1 MFIMRQLVEN
11 LFWIL
16 VIILGSSYLLFIEFK
31 NYKNRRRLKLK
42 IKYTEENIV
51 NMKIINKAFSK
62 GVIMKVGGDIF
73 PSKLPDT
80 YMVELEYKGS
90 KYEIND
96 KEIFNLYNIGQNIK
110 LKLVESLDENKNI
123 VKYDLFKLK

>member
-1 MFIMRQLVEN
+1 MRQLVEN

-51 NMKIINKAFSK
+51 NMKIINKTFSK

>member
-1 MFIMRQLVEN
+1 MRQLVEN

-51 NMKIINKAFSK
+51 NMKIINKNFSK

>member
-31 NYKNRRRLKLK
+31 NCKNRRRLKLK

-51 NMKIINKAFSK
+51 NMKIINKNFSK

>member
-51 NMKIINKAFSK
+51 NMKIINKTFSK

>member
-51 NMKIINKAFSK
+51 NMKIINKNFSK

>member
-1 MFIMRQLVEN
+1 MRQLVEN

-51 NMKIINKAFSK
+51 NMKIINKNFSK

-80 YMVELEYKGS
+80 YMVELEYKGI

>member
-1 MFIMRQLVEN
+1 M
-11 LFWIL
+11 
-16 VIILGSSYLLFIEFK
+16 
-31 NYKNRRRLKLK
+31 K

-51 NMKIINKAFSK
+51 NMKIINKNFSK

>member
-51 NMKIINKAFSK
+51 NMKIINKNFSK

-80 YMVELEYKGS
+80 YMVEL
-90 KYEIND
+90 
-96 KEIFNLYNIGQNIK
+96 
-110 LKLVESLDENKNI
+110 
-123 VKYDLFKLK
+123 

>member
-51 NMKIINKAFSK
+51 NMKIINKNFSK

-80 YMVELEYKGS
+80 YMVELEYKGI

>member
-16 VIILGSSYLLFIEFK
+16 VIILGSSYLLFIELK